1 MFYSRLTPHE
11 VKAPTEEVDELGFKT
26 DSFTSI
32 GALPIYLPF
41 ADQSDYR
48 SNDLKLQEV
57 SHVGYTTSDKIR
69 RGMIIDDRYQVLYVV
84 SMPPLTYT
92 LYLKEIING

>member
-11 VKAPTEEVDELGFKT
+11 VKAPTETEDELGFKT
-26 DSFTSI
+26 DSFTAI
-32 GALPIYLPF
+32 GALPIYITF
-41 ADQSDYR
+41 ADHSDYR
-48 SNDLKLQEV
+48 NNDLKLQEV

-69 RGMIIDDRYQVLYVV
+69 KGMMIDDRYQVLYVV
-84 SMPPLTYT
+84 AMPPLTYT